1 MKINIHIESDDPEE
15 IHRITAALAGAK
27 TVTKTVGNLSVTE
40 TNVARE
46 YETIPPIVGK
56 IRNENGEVVDVSQ
69 HIPEFDSSIVYK
81 LDDIVMIDGIA
92 CRFEYAVEG
101 EIERLCFVPINKGT
115 P

>member
-27 TVTKTVGNLSVTE
+27 TVTKTAGNVSITE

-56 IRNENGEVVDVSQ
+56 IKNENGEVVDYKDQ
-69 HIPEFDSSIVYK
+69 IPEFDSSTVYK
-81 LDDIVMIDGIA
+81 LNDIVMIDGIA
-92 CRFEYAVEG
+92 CQFEYAVKDG
-101 EIERLCFVPINKGT
+101 VKQLCFVPINKGT
-115 P
+115 L